1 MFIELNLN
9 ILNNISV
16 TISAGNDNFIA
27 VSIEGESINW
37 TLLHQCHM
45 MHHYDRKKPW
55 VFPGQGNLYK
65 NQEILKL

>member
-45 MHHYDRKKPW
+45 MHHYDRKS
-55 VFPGQGNLYK
+55 PGFSLGKATYIRIK
-65 NQEILKL
+65 RF